1 MPTPSLLETPKR
13 PASRQ
18 WKALEGIQGYS
29 LGTAGKVWKA
39 MKGWWAS
46 RKDFA
51 GIQGPF
57 RGYRLAQ
64 AWVEEPLAEEQRL
77 WAEHKATDAEKKS
90 QRQAEAREAKAARTW
105 GALPEGQ
112 RELRPGQI
120 WTHKAAGVSRQAMIL
135 DVRKATLVA
144 LFRSD
149 DAARWDD
156 AARDTLDPAAF
167 LRLYRFQGVEPGP
180 GKKKGKKA

>member
-1 MPTPSLLETPKR
+1 MPTQSLPEKPKR
-13 PASRQ
+13 PASRE

-39 MKGWWAS
+39 KKGWWAS

-64 AWVEEPLAEEQRL
+64 AWVEEPLAEERRL
-77 WAEHKATDAEKKS
+77 WAEHKAADAEKKAQEKAAS
-90 QRQAEAREAKAARTW
+90 LEAKAARTW

-120 WTHKAAGVSRQAMIL
+120 WAHKAAGVSRQAMIL

-144 LFRSD
+144 LFRTD
-149 DAARWDD
+149 EATRWDD
-156 AARDTLDPAAF
+156 ATRDTLDPTAF
-167 LRLYRFQGVEPGP
+167 LRLYRFQGVQSGS
-180 GKKKGKKA
+180 GKQKGKKA